1 MTDVFSPGEFMTYL
15 NSDNFDFNDISLIL
29 FDPFDE
35 QSIKFIE
42 KIIAQLTDVFF

>member
-1 MTDVFSPGEFMTYL
+1 MTDIFSPEEFINYL
-15 NSDNFDFNDISLIL
+15 NSDIFDFTNYSLIL

-35 QSIKFIE
+35 QSIKIIE